1 MDGAVTLTARDAW
14 MMSRARRVS
23 ELDLVV
29 MRRLARIDSP
39 VLDLVLPRLSQLADY
54 GSLWIAVA
62 AALWLTGGREARRA
76 AWRGLGSLLLASA
89 TANLLGKALVARHR
103 PVATGIP
110 AARRLSRVPRK
121 SSFPSGHAA
130 NAAAFATGV
139 ALEMPALAA
148 PAGLLCGA
156 VAASRVATGAHYPSD
171 VMAGLATGSAA
182 GLLTQR
188 WWPRRPS
195 VPAAAV
201 RPPRQA
207 PAAPVGAGLALL
219 VNRSAGTT
227 SSRLIRQLRAELPDA
242 TIMTGETG
250 DDLPAVL
257 QRAAHAARILGVAGG
272 DGTVNLAAGIAL
284 DFGLPLLVIPAG
296 TFNHFAADL
305 GIRSAG
311 DAVAAVQAGE
321 AVLVDVGVA
330 GQRSFVN
337 TASTGAYA
345 DLVRA
350 REQLEGT
357 LSRRLA
363 SVVALIQVL
372 RRARPH
378 ELVLDGRAR
387 RLWLFF
393 AGNCVYEPRGMAPAY
408 RPDMS
413 DGYLDVR
420 LVEAAPLARCRLVAA
435 VMTATLGRCRVY
447 HAWQSRSAQISPHD
461 GLPIWLSVDG
471 EAATAEPGLCLGKR
485 PHGLLVYRSADLVAG
500 PRTSRSDG

>member
-1 MDGAVTLTARDAW
+1 VTGDA
-14 MMSRARRVS
+14 
-23 ELDLVV
+23 
-29 MRRLARIDSP
+29 
-39 VLDLVLPRLSQLADY
+39 
-54 GSLWIAVA
+54 
-62 AALWLTGGREARRA
+62 
-76 AWRGLGSLLLASA
+76 
-89 TANLLGKALVARHR
+89 
-103 PVATGIP
+103 
-110 AARRLSRVPRK
+110 
-121 SSFPSGHAA
+121 
-130 NAAAFATGV
+130 
-139 ALEMPALAA
+139 
-148 PAGLLCGA
+148 
-156 VAASRVATGAHYPSD
+156 
-171 VMAGLATGSAA
+171 
-182 GLLTQR
+182 
-188 WWPRRPS
+188 
-195 VPAAAV
+195 
-201 RPPRQA
+201 
-207 PAAPVGAGLALL
+207 
-219 VNRSAGTT
+219 
-227 SSRLIRQLRAELPDA
+227 
-242 TIMTGETG
+242 G

-257 QRAAHAARILGVAGG
+257 RRAAHAARILGVAGG
-272 DGTVNLAAGIAL
+272 DGTINLAAGIAL

-305 GIRSAG
+305 GIGSAG

-378 ELVLDGRAR
+378 ELILDGQAR

-393 AGNCVYEPRGMAPAY
+393 AGNCVYEPRGMAHAY

-435 VMTATLGRCRVY
+435 VITATLGRCRVY
-447 HAWQSRSAQISPHD
+447 RAWQSRSARISSAD
-461 GLPIWLSVDG
+461 GSPIWLSVDG
-471 EAATAEPGLCLGKR
+471 EAATAEPGLSLGKR
-485 PHGLLVYRSADLVAG
+485 PHDLLVYRSAGRVASPQTG
-500 PRTSRSDG
+500 RSDG